1 MSPTSPALSP
11 PPPRPRPNH
20 NCSPVCFWKR
30 GKAFHLLL
38 GKPPSSSLRRRP
50 CWAAALIGP
59 RRDMAVDCNP
69 SCLPHAGLWCR
80 RHLARRE
87 THTHTTHP
95 AQPAP
100 QASDE
105 CLLEASIT
113 REHDIRPRSRTAFL
127 HRKGRQPVTALAW
140 LLPWF
145 HRASSA
151 AGLIPA
157 NTEVCV
163 ISQRSSLVHFPLT
176 PSAGNQPNE
185 PPPSNLT

>member
-11 PPPRPRPNH
+11 PPPRPASQPQLQ
-20 NCSPVCFWKR
+20 P
-30 GKAFHLLL
+30 GLLL
-38 GKPPSSSLRRRP
+38 EAREGLPSPAGQATLQQSPPQALLGRRPDWAAGVIWRETATRPACRMPAVVPSSPRP
-50 CWAAALIGP
+50 A
-59 RRDMAVDCNP
+59 RD
-69 SCLPHAGLWCR
+69 
-80 RHLARRE
+80 
-87 THTHTTHP
+87 THTHTHSP
-95 AQPAP
+95 SPPHRP
-100 QASDE
+100 QQ

-113 REHDIRPRSRTAFL
+113 RERDIRLGSRTAFL

-163 ISQRSSLVHFPLT
+163 
-176 PSAGNQPNE
+176 
-185 PPPSNLT
+185 